1 MYGAKHHK
9 KKMEKQANRTER
21 LGALLSSRN
30 ALVRHEAA
38 QALGHF
44 PLTNPHV
51 IDILKYA

>member
-51 IDILKYA
+51 IGILKYA